1 MRRHTTRLYKILTQ
15 TREIMK
21 NRELSH
27 FDIADAKKAYAE
39 GKNITELLRAQKK
52 IDVNTS
58 EIIEA
63 AYDLQA
69 GTYIKHV
76 TQNPEQATLYTN
88 EIAQI
93 LDKHTHPEDTLLDI
107 GTGELTT
114 LSLLISALTNKPKN
128 VYAFDISWSRIY
140 KGIAFAKNKMGVD
153 YKRVKPFVADINEI
167 PLLDKSINIT
177 TSSHALEPNGEK
189 LKGLLIEL
197 FRVTID
203 KLVLFEPCYE
213 INSQEGKNRMD
224 RLGYIKNI
232 EGVVSELGG
241 KVRDKL
247 IIKNVSNSLNPTACF
262 IITPPMSNA
271 RITKNKNDIFSVP
284 GTNIPLKKIE
294 NFYYSNETGLCYSIL
309 KNIPVLKSNCSILAT
324 SLTD

>member
-1 MRRHTTRLYKILTQ
+1 MRRHTSRLYKILTE

-76 TQNPEQATLYTN
+76 TQNPEQTILYTN

-140 KGIAFAKNKMGVD
+140 KGIAFAKNKMGVE

-241 KVRDKL
+241 KVRDKI

-271 RITKNKNDIFSVP
+271 RITKNKNDVFSVP

-294 NFYYSNETGLCYSIL
+294 GFYYSNETGLCYSIL

>member
-1 MRRHTTRLYKILTQ
+1 
-15 TREIMK
+15 MK

-140 KGIAFAKNKMGVD
+140 KGIAFAKNKMGVE

-241 KVRDKL
+241 KVRDKI

>member
-1 MRRHTTRLYKILTQ
+1 
-15 TREIMK
+15 MK

-140 KGIAFAKNKMGVD
+140 KGIAFAKNKMGVE

>member
-1 MRRHTTRLYKILTQ
+1 
-15 TREIMK
+15 MK

-140 KGIAFAKNKMGVD
+140 KGIAFAKNKMGVE

-271 RITKNKNDIFSVP
+271 RITKNKNDVFSVP

>member
-1 MRRHTTRLYKILTQ
+1 
-15 TREIMK
+15 MK

-76 TQNPEQATLYTN
+76 TQNPEQTILYTN

-140 KGIAFAKNKMGVD
+140 KGIAFAKNKMGVE

>member
-1 MRRHTTRLYKILTQ
+1 
-15 TREIMK
+15 MK

-140 KGIAFAKNKMGVD
+140 KGIAFAKNKMGVE

-213 INSQEGKNRMD
+213 INSQE
-224 RLGYIKNI
+224 
-232 EGVVSELGG
+232 V
-241 KVRDKL
+241 KVEWIGL
-247 IIKNVSNSLNPTACF
+247 
-262 IITPPMSNA
+262 
-271 RITKNKNDIFSVP
+271 DI
-284 GTNIPLKKIE
+284 
-294 NFYYSNETGLCYSIL
+294 
-309 KNIPVLKSNCSILAT
+309 
-324 SLTD
+324 